1 MRFWVLSAIL
11 GKEVNILMQNDRLS
25 PRRQL
30 FSLTWP
36 IFLES
41 VLFSIIGSV
50 DTLMLS
56 WYADDAV
63 GAVGVANSI
72 MSLFQVI
79 SNIITA
85 GTGIL
90 CAQYIG
96 AGKSTKDKQPLIMGA
111 LLVNGAL
118 GILFSLVAGLGAP
131 VLLSLMGVEKAQ
143 YDYALQYLSLVGS
156 FLFVQTVAVTFSS
169 LIRAHG
175 KTKASMVFSLVMN
188 FLNMGLNY
196 VLIYGRLGLP
206 AMGAQGAALATVISK
221 CIMCM
226 AAGIFLFK
234 FVLPDLSFELNWKA
248 MRPAMGKILAIGSPA
263 AGEQISY
270 TLSKLVV
277 MKMVTY
283 LGAVA
288 VNTYSYVNIVVSYVY
303 LFSMAIGQGT
313 SIMVGWEAGRKQVE
327 KAKHI
332 CRFSTNAS
340 TVFAV
345 AALGALCFVRRPL
358 MGIFTDDDAIITMGA
373 AVILS
378 DFVLE
383 LGRSRNLVLVN
394 ALRAAGDV
402 RYPLYVGLFSMWF
415 FSVGVSW
422 VLGIG
427 LGWGLVGI
435 WIGLG
440 LDECFRA
447 VLMQIRWEK
456 EKWTGFVK
464 V

>member
-1 MRFWVLSAIL
+1 
-11 GKEVNILMQNDRLS
+11 MQTNRLS

-36 IFLES
+36 IFLEA
-41 VLFSIIGSV
+41 VLFSVIGSV

-56 WYADDAV
+56 GYADNAV
-63 GAVGVANSI
+63 GAVGLANSV

-96 AGKSTKDKQPLIMGA
+96 AGRTTKEKQPLILAA

-118 GILFSLVAGLGAP
+118 GVGFSVAAGAGAGW
-131 VLLSLMGVEKAQ
+131 LLDLMGISPEQRPYAV
-143 YDYALQYLSLVGS
+143 DYMRIVGS
-156 FLFVQTVAVTFSS
+156 FLFVQMIAATFTA

-175 KTKASMVFSLVMN
+175 KTKATMGLSLLMN
-188 FLNMGLNY
+188 VVNVGLNY
-196 VLIYGRLGLP
+196 VLIYGKLGFQP
-206 AMGAQGAALATVISK
+206 MGAAGAAIATVISK
-221 CIMCM
+221 WLALIL
-226 AAGIFLFK
+226 AGGYLLK
-234 FVLPDLSFELNWKA
+234 AVLPDLSFRPDWNA
-248 MRPAMGKILAIGSPA
+248 MKQTTKQILAFGSPA

-277 MKMVTY
+277 MAMVTN
-283 LGAVA
+283 LGPVA

-313 SIMVGWEAGRKQVE
+313 AIMVGWEAGRRRTAD
-327 KAKHI
+327 AKVI
-332 CRFSTNAS
+332 CRFSTNVS
-340 TVFAV
+340 TLI
-345 AALGALCFVRRPL
+345 ALGALGMLCLMRRQVMDL
-358 MGIFTDDDAIITMGA
+358 FTNDPAIIAMGA

-378 DFVLE
+378 DLVLE
-383 LGRSRNLVLVN
+383 IGRSRNLVLVN
-394 ALRAAGDV
+394 ALRATGDV
-402 RYPLYVGLFSMWF
+402 RYPLYIGLFSMWF
-415 FSVGVSW
+415 FSVGFSW
-422 VLGIG
+422 VLGLG
-427 LGWGLVGI
+427 FGWGLVGI

-447 VLMQIRWEK
+447 VLLQIRWEK
-456 EKWTGFVK
+456 EKWVRFVK
-464 V
+464 A

>member
-1 MRFWVLSAIL
+1 
-11 GKEVNILMQNDRLS
+11 MQNNTLS

-56 WYADDAV
+56 RYADDAV
-63 GAVGVANSI
+63 GAVGVANSV

-96 AGKSTKDKQPLIMGA
+96 AGKTTKEKQPLIMAA

-118 GILFSLVAGLGAP
+118 GIVFSLIAGLGAP
-131 VLLSLMGVEKAQ
+131 VLLGIMGVEATQ
-143 YDYALQYLSLVGS
+143 YEYARQYLTIVGS

-175 KTKASMVFSLVMN
+175 KTKASMIFSLAMN
-188 FLNMGLNY
+188 AINMGLNY
-196 VLIYGRLGLP
+196 ILIYGIGVIP
-206 AMGAQGAALATVISK
+206 ALGAAGAAIATVISK
-221 CIMCM
+221 CIMCV
-226 AAGIFLFK
+226 AAAIFLFR
-234 FVLPDLSFELNWKA
+234 FVLPDLSFKPDWKA
-248 MRPAMGKILAIGSPA
+248 MRPAMGQILAIGSPA

-277 MKMVTY
+277 MKMVTS
-283 LGAVA
+283 LGPVA
-288 VNTYSYVNIVVSYVY
+288 LNTYSYVNIVVSYVY

-313 SIMVGWEAGRKQVE
+313 SIMVGWEAGRRQTE

-332 CRFSTNAS
+332 CRFSTNIS
-340 TVFAV
+340 TLFSIVL
-345 AALGALCFVRRPL
+345 LGILCLIRKPM
-358 MGIFTDDDAIITMGA
+358 MGIFTDDSAIITMGA

-402 RYPLYVGLFSMWF
+402 RYPLYIGLFSMWF
-415 FSVGVSW
+415 FSVGASFL
-422 VLGIG
+422 LGIV
-427 LGWGLVGI
+427 LNWGLVGI

-447 VLMQIRWEK
+447 VLLQIRWER
-456 EKWTGFVK
+456 EKWTRFVRIG
-464 V
+464 

>member
-1 MRFWVLSAIL
+1 M
-11 GKEVNILMQNDRLS
+11 ENNRLS

-36 IFLES
+36 IFLEA

-56 WYADDAV
+56 GYADDAV
-63 GAVGVANSI
+63 GAVGVANSVT
-72 MSLFQVI
+72 SLFQVI

-96 AGKSTKDKQPLIMGA
+96 AGKTTPEKQPLILSA

-118 GILFSLVAGLGAP
+118 GLIFSLSVGLGAP
-131 VLLSLMGVEKAQ
+131 WLLTLMGVEAAQ
-143 YDYALQYLSLVGS
+143 YEYARQYLSIVGS
-156 FLFVQTVAVTFSS
+156 FLFVQMIAVTFSS

-188 FLNMGLNY
+188 AINIGLNY
-196 VLIYGRLGLP
+196 VLIYGKLGLP
-206 AMGAQGAALATVISK
+206 MLGAEGAAIATVVSK
-221 CIMCM
+221 CVICI
-226 AAGIFLFK
+226 ASGVYLFR
-234 FVLPDLSFELNWKA
+234 FVLPDMSFRPNWQA
-248 MRPAMGKILAIGSPA
+248 MRPAIGQILAIGSPA

-277 MKMVTY
+277 MAMVTH
-283 LGAVA
+283 LGAAA

-313 SIMVGWEAGRKQVE
+313 SIMVGWEAGKRQAE
-327 KAKHI
+327 KAKAL
-332 CRFSTNAS
+332 CRFSTNVS
-340 TVFAV
+340 TIFAIV
-345 AALGALCFVRRPL
+345 ILGILCLVRQPL
-358 MGIFTDDDAIITMGA
+358 MGIFTDDPQIITLGA

-378 DFVLE
+378 DFILE

-402 RYPLYVGLFSMWF
+402 RYPLYIGLFSMWF
-415 FSVGVSW
+415 FSVGVSFL
-422 VLGIG
+422 LGIV
-427 LGWGLVGI
+427 LNWGLVGI

-447 VLMQIRWEK
+447 ALLQVRWEK
-456 EKWTGFVK
+456 GRWIQYVK
-464 V
+464 A

>member
-1 MRFWVLSAIL
+1 
-11 GKEVNILMQNDRLS
+11 MQNERLS

-36 IFLES
+36 IFLEA

-56 WYADDAV
+56 RYNDNAV

-96 AGKSTKDKQPLIMGA
+96 AGRTTKEKQPLIMGA
-111 LLVNGAL
+111 LLVNGLL
-118 GILFSLVAGLGAP
+118 GILFSLAVGLGAP
-131 VLLSLMGVEKAQ
+131 WLLTLMGVEETQ
-143 YDYALQYLSLVGS
+143 FEYARQYLSLVGS
-156 FLFVQTVAVTFSS
+156 FLFVQMIAVTFSS

-188 FLNMGLNY
+188 AINITLNY
-196 VLIYGRLGLP
+196 ILIYGKLGLP
-206 AMGAQGAALATVISK
+206 VMGAQGAAIATVVSK
-221 CIMCM
+221 CIMCV
-226 AAGIFLFK
+226 AAAIFLFR
-234 FVLPDLSFELNWKA
+234 FVLPDMSFRPDWKA
-248 MRPAMGKILAIGSPA
+248 MRPAMGQILAIGSPA

-277 MKMVTY
+277 MAMVTS

-288 VNTYSYVNIVVSYVY
+288 VNTYSYINIVVSYVY

-313 SIMVGWEAGRKQVE
+313 SIMVGWEAGRRQPQ
-327 KAKHI
+327 KAKSI
-332 CRFSTNAS
+332 CRFSTNVS
-340 TVFAV
+340 TLFSIG
-345 AALGALCFVRRPL
+345 ALGILCLVRRPL
-358 MGIFTDDDAIITMGA
+358 MGVFTKDAAIITMGA

-402 RYPLYVGLFSMWF
+402 RYPLYIGLFSMWF
-415 FSVGVSW
+415 FSVGMSW
-422 VLGIG
+422 LLGIV
-427 LGWGLVGI
+427 LNWGLVGI

-447 VLMQIRWEK
+447 VLLQLRWQS
-456 EKWTGFVK
+456 EKWTKFVK

>member
-1 MRFWVLSAIL
+1 
-11 GKEVNILMQNDRLS
+11 MQNERLS

-36 IFLES
+36 IFLEA

-56 WYADDAV
+56 RYNDNAV

-96 AGKSTKDKQPLIMGA
+96 AGRTTKEKQPLIMGA
-111 LLVNGAL
+111 LLVNGLL
-118 GILFSLVAGLGAP
+118 GILFSLAVGLGAP
-131 VLLSLMGVEKAQ
+131 WLLTLMGVEETQ
-143 YDYALQYLSLVGS
+143 FEYARQYLSLVGS
-156 FLFVQTVAVTFSS
+156 FLFVQMIAVTFSS

-188 FLNMGLNY
+188 AINITLNY
-196 VLIYGRLGLP
+196 ILIYGKLGLP
-206 AMGAQGAALATVISK
+206 VMGAQGAAIATVVSK
-221 CIMCM
+221 CIMCV
-226 AAGIFLFK
+226 AAAIFLFR
-234 FVLPDLSFELNWKA
+234 FVLPDMSFRPDWKA
-248 MRPAMGKILAIGSPA
+248 MRPAMGQILAIGSPA

-277 MKMVTY
+277 MAMVTS

-313 SIMVGWEAGRKQVE
+313 SIMVGWEAGRRQPQ
-327 KAKHI
+327 KAKSI
-332 CRFSTNAS
+332 CRFSTNVS
-340 TVFAV
+340 TLFSIG
-345 AALGALCFVRRPL
+345 ALGILCLVRRPL
-358 MGIFTDDDAIITMGA
+358 MGVFTKDAAIITMGA

-402 RYPLYVGLFSMWF
+402 RYPLYIGLFSMWF
-415 FSVGVSW
+415 FSVGMSW
-422 VLGIG
+422 LLGIV
-427 LGWGLVGI
+427 LNWGLVGI

-447 VLMQIRWEK
+447 VLLQLRWQS
-456 EKWTGFVK
+456 EKWTKFVK

>member
-1 MRFWVLSAIL
+1 M
-11 GKEVNILMQNDRLS
+11 KNNRLS

-36 IFLES
+36 IFLET

-50 DTLMLS
+50 DTLMLAG
-56 WYADDAV
+56 YADDAV

-96 AGKSTKDKQPLIMGA
+96 AGRTTKEKQPLIMGA

-118 GILFSLVAGLGAP
+118 GIVFSLIAGLGAP
-131 VLLSLMGVEKAQ
+131 VLLKIMDVEAAQ
-143 YDYALQYLSLVGS
+143 YEYARQYMTIVGS
-156 FLFVQTVAVTFSS
+156 FMFVQTVAVTMTS

-188 FLNMGLNY
+188 AINMGLNY
-196 VLIYGRLGLP
+196 VLIYGKFGIP
-206 AMGAQGAALATVISK
+206 VMGASGAAVATVISK
-221 CIMCM
+221 CLACV
-226 AAGIFLFK
+226 AAAVYLFR
-234 FVLPDLSFELNWKA
+234 FVLPDLSFRLDWKA
-248 MRPAMGKILAIGSPA
+248 MKPAMGKILAIGSPA

-277 MKMVTY
+277 MRMVTH

-288 VNTYSYVNIVVSYVY
+288 VNTYSYVNLVVMYVY
-303 LFSMAIGQGT
+303 LFSLAIGQGT
-313 SIMVGWEAGRKQVE
+313 SIMVGWETGARQPE
-327 KAKHI
+327 KAKNI
-332 CRFSTNAS
+332 CRFATNTSTLFS
-340 TVFAV
+340 IAV
-345 AALGALCFVRRPL
+345 LGVLCLLRRPM
-358 MGIFTDDDAIITMGA
+358 MGIFTDDADIIKMGA

-415 FSVGVSW
+415 FSVGVSFL
-422 VLGIG
+422 LGIG
-427 LGWGLVGI
+427 FGWGLVGI

-447 VLMQIRWEK
+447 ALMQIRWEK
-456 EKWTGFVK
+456 EKWTKFAK

>member
-1 MRFWVLSAIL
+1 
-11 GKEVNILMQNDRLS
+11 MQNTELS

-36 IFLES
+36 IFLEA

-50 DTLMLS
+50 DTLMLAG
-56 WYADDAV
+56 YADNAV

-96 AGKSTKDKQPLIMGA
+96 AGKTTKEKQPLIMGA
-111 LLVNGAL
+111 MLVNGAL
-118 GILFSLVAGLGAP
+118 GIVFSLFAGLGAP
-131 VLLSLMGVEKAQ
+131 WLLTLMGVEEAQ
-143 YDYALQYLSLVGS
+143 FEYARQYMSIVGS
-156 FLFVQTVAVTFSS
+156 FLFVQMIAVTFSS

-188 FLNMGLNY
+188 AINMGLNY
-196 VLIYGRLGLP
+196 ILIYGKLGLP
-206 AMGAQGAALATVISK
+206 TLGAEGAAIATVISK
-221 CIMCM
+221 CMMC
-226 AAGIFLFK
+226 AAAAIYLFR
-234 FVLPDLSFELNWKA
+234 FVLPDMSFKPNWKA
-248 MRPAMGKILAIGSPA
+248 MRPAMGQILAIGSPA

-277 MKMVTY
+277 MAMVTS

-313 SIMVGWEAGRKQVE
+313 SIMVGWEAGKKQVA
-327 KAKHI
+327 KANFI
-332 CRFSTNAS
+332 CRFSTNVS
-340 TVFAV
+340 TLFSICI
-345 AALGALCFVRRPL
+345 LGVLCLVRRPM
-358 MGIFTDDDAIITMGA
+358 MGIFTDDNAIITMGA

-402 RYPLYVGLFSMWF
+402 RYPLYIGLFSMWF

-422 VLGIG
+422 LLGIV
-427 LGWGLVGI
+427 LNWGLVGI
-435 WIGLG
+435 WVGLG

-447 VLMQIRWEK
+447 VLLQFRWQK
-456 EKWTGFVK
+456 GHWTRFVK

>member
-1 MRFWVLSAIL
+1 M
-11 GKEVNILMQNDRLS
+11 ENNRLS

-41 VLFSIIGSV
+41 VLFSVIGSV

-56 WYADDAV
+56 GYADNAV
-63 GAVGVANSI
+63 GAVGVASQI

-96 AGKSTKDKQPLIMGA
+96 AGKTTQEKQPLILGA
-111 LLVNGAL
+111 LIFNGAL
-118 GILFSLVAGLGAP
+118 GILFSLTVGLGAP
-131 VLLSLMGVEKAQ
+131 WLLQLMGVEEAQ
-143 YDYALQYLSLVGS
+143 YDFARQYLTIVGS
-156 FLFVQTVAVTFSS
+156 FLFVQMIAVTFTA

-175 KTKASMVFSLVMN
+175 KTKATMGFTLLMN
-188 FLNMGLNY
+188 GMNIGLNY
-196 VLIYGRLGLP
+196 VLIYGKLGIP
-206 AMGAQGAALATVISK
+206 ALGVRGAAIASVTSLCVALV
-221 CIMCM
+221 M
-226 AAGIFLFK
+226 AFIYLTR
-234 FVLPDLSFELNWKA
+234 FVLPDLSFRPDWKA
-248 MRPAMGKILAIGSPA
+248 IGGAVKQILALGSPA

-277 MKMVTY
+277 MAMVTH
-283 LGAVA
+283 LGSVA
-288 VNTYSYVNIVVSYVY
+288 VNAYSYVNTIVTYVY

-313 SIMVGWEAGRKQVE
+313 SIIVGWEAGKRQTD
-327 KAKHI
+327 KAKSI
-332 CRFSTNAS
+332 CRFSTNLS
-340 TVFAV
+340 TLF
-345 AALGALCFVRRPL
+345 ALGALGILCLIRRPM
-358 MGIFTDDDAIITMGA
+358 MGIFTKDEAIITMGV

-402 RYPLYVGLFSMWF
+402 RYPLYIGLFSMWV
-415 FSVGVSW
+415 FSVGVSFL
-422 VLGIG
+422 LGIV
-427 LGWGLVGI
+427 LDWGLVGI

-447 VLMQIRWEK
+447 LLLQIRWEK
-456 EKWTGFVK
+456 GRWIRFVK
-464 V
+464 A

>member
-1 MRFWVLSAIL
+1 M
-11 GKEVNILMQNDRLS
+11 KNNRLS

-36 IFLES
+36 IFLET

-50 DTLMLS
+50 DTLMLAG
-56 WYADDAV
+56 YADDAV

-96 AGKSTKDKQPLIMGA
+96 AGRTTKEKQPLIMGA

-118 GILFSLVAGLGAP
+118 GIVFSLIAGLGAP
-131 VLLSLMGVEKAQ
+131 VLLKIMDVEAAQ
-143 YDYALQYLSLVGS
+143 YEYARQYMTIVGS
-156 FLFVQTVAVTFSS
+156 FMFVQTVAVTMTS

-188 FLNMGLNY
+188 AINMGLNY
-196 VLIYGRLGLP
+196 VLIYGKFGIP
-206 AMGAQGAALATVISK
+206 VMGASGAAVATVISK
-221 CIMCM
+221 CLACV
-226 AAGIFLFK
+226 AAAVYLFR
-234 FVLPDLSFELNWKA
+234 FVLPDLSFRLDWKA
-248 MRPAMGKILAIGSPA
+248 MKPAMGKILAIGSPA

-277 MKMVTY
+277 MRMVTH

-288 VNTYSYVNIVVSYVY
+288 VNTYSYVNLVVMYVY
-303 LFSMAIGQGT
+303 LFSLAIGQGT
-313 SIMVGWEAGRKQVE
+313 SIMVGWETGARQPE
-327 KAKHI
+327 KAKNI
-332 CRFSTNAS
+332 CRFATNTSTLFS
-340 TVFAV
+340 IAV
-345 AALGALCFVRRPL
+345 LGVLCLLRRPM
-358 MGIFTDDDAIITMGA
+358 MGIFTDDADIIKMGA

-415 FSVGVSW
+415 FSVGVSFL
-422 VLGIG
+422 LGIG
-427 LGWGLVGI
+427 FGWGLVGI

-456 EKWTGFVK
+456 EKWTKFAK

>member
-1 MRFWVLSAIL
+1 
-11 GKEVNILMQNDRLS
+11 MQNNTLS

-36 IFLES
+36 IFLEA

-50 DTLMLS
+50 DTLMLAG
-56 WYADDAV
+56 YADDAV

-96 AGKSTKDKQPLIMGA
+96 AGKTTKEKQPLITAA

-118 GILFSLVAGLGAP
+118 GILFSLMVGLGAP
-131 VLLSLMGVEKAQ
+131 VLLGVMGVEAAQ
-143 YDYALQYLSLVGS
+143 YEYARQYLSIVGS

-188 FLNMGLNY
+188 AINMGLNY
-196 VLIYGRLGLP
+196 ILIYGAFGLP
-206 AMGAQGAALATVISK
+206 AMGARGAAIATVVSK
-221 CIMCM
+221 CLMCG
-226 AAGIFLFK
+226 AAAIYLLR
-234 FVLPDLSFELNWKA
+234 FVLPDLSFKPNWKA
-248 MRPAMGKILAIGSPA
+248 MRPAMGRILAIGSPA

-277 MKMVTY
+277 MAMVTS
-283 LGAVA
+283 LGATA

-313 SIMVGWEAGRKQVE
+313 SIMVGWEAGKRQVD
-327 KAKHI
+327 KANFI
-332 CRFSTNAS
+332 CRFSTNVS
-340 TVFAV
+340 TLFSIGI
-345 AALGALCFVRRPL
+345 LGVLCLVRRPM
-358 MGIFTDDDAIITMGA
+358 MGIFTDDAAIITMGA

-402 RYPLYVGLFSMWF
+402 RYPLYIGLFSMWF

-422 VLGIG
+422 LLGII
-427 LGWGLVGI
+427 LDWGLVGI
-435 WIGLG
+435 WVGLG

-447 VLMQIRWEK
+447 VLLQMRWQK
-456 EKWTGFVK
+456 GKWTQFVK
-464 V
+464 L

>member
-1 MRFWVLSAIL
+1 MHI
-11 GKEVNILMQNDRLS
+11 NRLS
-25 PRRQL
+25 PKRQL

-36 IFLES
+36 IFLEA
-41 VLFSIIGSV
+41 VLFAVIGSV

-56 WYADDAV
+56 GYADDAV
-63 GAVGVANSI
+63 GAVGVANQI

-96 AGKSTKDKQPLIMGA
+96 AGRTTKEKQPLILGA
-111 LLVNGAL
+111 LLVNGIL
-118 GILFSLVAGLGAP
+118 GVIFSLVVGLGAP
-131 VLLSLMGVEKAQ
+131 VLLRLMGVEDAQ
-143 YDYALQYLSLVGS
+143 YDYACQYLSTVGS
-156 FLFVQTVAVTFSS
+156 FLFVQMIAVTFTA

-175 KTKASMVFSLVMN
+175 KTKATMGFSLLMN
-188 FLNMGLNY
+188 VVNVVLNY
-196 VLIYGRLGLP
+196 VLIYGKLGVP
-206 AMGAQGAALATVISK
+206 AMGAQGAAVATVVSK
-221 CIMCM
+221 WLALVLASGYLLKC
-226 AAGIFLFK
+226 
-234 FVLPDLSFELNWKA
+234 VLPDLTFQTDRK
-248 MRPAMGKILAIGSPA
+248 AMGKAIKQVLAYGSPA

-277 MKMVTY
+277 MAMVTH
-283 LGAVA
+283 LGNVA
-288 VNTYSYVNIVVSYVY
+288 VNTYSYVNTVVSYVY

-313 SIMVGWEAGRKQVE
+313 SIMVGWEAGKRETMQ
-327 KAKHI
+327 AKHI
-332 CRFSTNAS
+332 CRFSTNVS
-340 TVFAV
+340 TLFAV
-345 AALGALCFVRRPL
+345 GALGILCLVRRPL
-358 MGIFTDDDAIITMGA
+358 MGIFTNDPAIITMGA

-415 FSVGVSW
+415 FSVGVSF
-422 VLGIG
+422 VLGIW
-427 LGWGLVGI
+427 LNWGLVGI

-447 VLMQIRWEK
+447 LLMQIRWEK
-456 EKWTGFVK
+456 GRWIKFVEA
-464 V
+464 

>member
-1 MRFWVLSAIL
+1 
-11 GKEVNILMQNDRLS
+11 MQNERLS

-36 IFLES
+36 IFLEA

-56 WYADDAV
+56 RYNDNAV

-96 AGKSTKDKQPLIMGA
+96 AGRTTKEKQPLIMGA
-111 LLVNGAL
+111 LLVNGLL
-118 GILFSLVAGLGAP
+118 GILFSLAVGLGAP
-131 VLLSLMGVEKAQ
+131 WLLTLMGVEETQ
-143 YDYALQYLSLVGS
+143 FEYARQYLSLVGS
-156 FLFVQTVAVTFSS
+156 FLFVQMIAVTFSS

-188 FLNMGLNY
+188 AINITLNY
-196 VLIYGRLGLP
+196 ILIYGKLGLP
-206 AMGAQGAALATVISK
+206 VMGAQGAAIATVVSK
-221 CIMCM
+221 CIMCV
-226 AAGIFLFK
+226 AAAIFLFR
-234 FVLPDLSFELNWKA
+234 FVLPDMSFRPDWKA
-248 MRPAMGKILAIGSPA
+248 MRPAMGQILVIGSPA

-277 MKMVTY
+277 MAMVTS

-313 SIMVGWEAGRKQVE
+313 SIMVGWEAGRRQPQ
-327 KAKHI
+327 KAKSI
-332 CRFSTNAS
+332 CRFSTNVS
-340 TVFAV
+340 TLFSIG
-345 AALGALCFVRRPL
+345 ALGILCLVRRPL
-358 MGIFTDDDAIITMGA
+358 MGVFTKDAAIITMGA

-394 ALRAAGDV
+394 SLRAAGDV
-402 RYPLYVGLFSMWF
+402 RYPLYIGLFSMWF
-415 FSVGVSW
+415 FSVGMSW
-422 VLGIG
+422 LLGIV
-427 LGWGLVGI
+427 LNWGLVGI

-447 VLMQIRWEK
+447 VLLQLRWQS
-456 EKWTGFVK
+456 EKWTKFVK

>member
-1 MRFWVLSAIL
+1 M
-11 GKEVNILMQNDRLS
+11 KNNRLS

-36 IFLES
+36 IFLET

-50 DTLMLS
+50 DTLMLAG
-56 WYADDAV
+56 YADDAV
-63 GAVGVANSI
+63 GAVGVANSV

-96 AGKSTKDKQPLIMGA
+96 AGRTTKEKQPLIMGA

-118 GILFSLVAGLGAP
+118 GIAFSLIAGLGAP
-131 VLLSLMGVEKAQ
+131 VLLKLMEVEAAQ
-143 YDYALQYLSLVGS
+143 YEYARQYMTIVGS
-156 FLFVQTVAVTFSS
+156 FMFVQTVAVTMTS

-188 FLNMGLNY
+188 AINMGLNY
-196 VLIYGRLGLP
+196 VLIYGKFGLP
-206 AMGAQGAALATVISK
+206 VMGASGAAVATVISK
-221 CIMCM
+221 CLACV
-226 AAGIFLFK
+226 AAAVYLFR
-234 FVLPDLSFELNWKA
+234 FVLPDLSFRLDWKA
-248 MRPAMGKILAIGSPA
+248 MKPAMGKILAIGSPA

-277 MKMVTY
+277 MRMVTH

-288 VNTYSYVNIVVSYVY
+288 VNTYSYVNLVVMYVY
-303 LFSMAIGQGT
+303 LFSLAIGQGT
-313 SIMVGWEAGRKQVE
+313 SIMVGWETGARQPE
-327 KAKHI
+327 KAKNI
-332 CRFSTNAS
+332 CRFATNTSTLFS
-340 TVFAV
+340 IAV
-345 AALGALCFVRRPL
+345 LGVLCLLRRPM
-358 MGIFTDDDAIITMGA
+358 MGIFTDNADIIKMGA

-415 FSVGVSW
+415 FSVGVSFL
-422 VLGIG
+422 LGIC
-427 LGWGLVGI
+427 LGWELVGI

-447 VLMQIRWEK
+447 VMMQIRWEK
-456 EKWTGFVK
+456 EKWTKFAK

>member
-1 MRFWVLSAIL
+1 M
-11 GKEVNILMQNDRLS
+11 ENNRLS

-36 IFLES
+36 IFLEA

-56 WYADDAV
+56 GYADDAV
-63 GAVGVANSI
+63 GAVGVANQI

-96 AGKSTKDKQPLIMGA
+96 AGRTTKEKQPLIMGA
-111 LLVNGAL
+111 LLVNGIL
-118 GILFSLVAGLGAP
+118 GVVFSLLVGAGAP
-131 VLLSLMGVEKAQ
+131 VLLNVMGVEATQ
-143 YDYALQYLSLVGS
+143 YEYARQYLSIVGS
-156 FLFVQTVAVTFSS
+156 FLFVQMIAVTFTS

-188 FLNMGLNY
+188 GINMGLNY
-196 VLIYGRLGLP
+196 VLIYGKFGLP
-206 AMGAQGAALATVISK
+206 VLGASGAAIATVVSK
-221 CIMCM
+221 CLVCV
-226 AAGIFLFK
+226 AAAIYLFR
-234 FVLPDLSFELNWKA
+234 FVLPDLSFRTKWRD
-248 MRPAMGKILAIGSPA
+248 MRPAIGQIIAIGSPA

-277 MKMVTY
+277 MAMVTH
-283 LGAVA
+283 LGSVA
-288 VNTYSYVNIVVSYVY
+288 VNTYSYVNIVVMYVY

-313 SIMVGWEAGRKQVE
+313 SIMVGWEAGKRQPV

-332 CRFSTNAS
+332 CRFATNVSTL
-340 TVFAV
+340 FAV
-345 AALGALCFVRRPL
+345 AALGILCLVRKPL
-358 MGIFTDDDAIITMGA
+358 MGIFTDDPQIIAMGA
-373 AVILS
+373 AVIFS

-415 FSVGVSW
+415 FSVGVSF

-456 EKWTGFVK
+456 EKWTAFVR

>member
-1 MRFWVLSAIL
+1 M
-11 GKEVNILMQNDRLS
+11 EQQTLS

-36 IFLES
+36 IFLET
-41 VLFSIIGSV
+41 VLFSVIGSM

-56 WYADDAV
+56 GYADDAV
-63 GAVGVANSI
+63 GAVGVASQI

-96 AGKSTKDKQPLIMGA
+96 AGKSTEEKQPLIMGA
-111 LLVNGAL
+111 LLFNGGL
-118 GILFSLVAGLGAP
+118 GILFSLTVGLGAP
-131 VLLSLMGVEKAQ
+131 LLLKLMGVEEAQ
-143 YDYALQYLSLVGS
+143 YDFALQYLSIVGS
-156 FLFVQTVAVTFSS
+156 FLFVQMIAVTFTS

-175 KTKASMVFSLVMN
+175 KTKATMGFSLLMN
-188 FLNMGLNY
+188 GMNLVLNY
-196 VLIYGRLGLP
+196 ILIYGKLGIP
-206 AMGAQGAALATVISK
+206 ALGVRGAAIATVISL
-221 CIMCM
+221 CT
-226 AAGIFLFK
+226 AAIASIVYLTR
-234 FVLPDLSFELNWKA
+234 FVLPDLSFRPDWKA
-248 MRPAMGKILAIGSPA
+248 MGGAVKQILTFGSPA

-277 MKMVTY
+277 MAMVTH
-283 LGAVA
+283 LGSVA

-313 SIMVGWEAGRKQVE
+313 SIMVGWNAGRREVD
-327 KAKHI
+327 KAKTL
-332 CRFSTNAS
+332 CRFSTNVS
-340 TVFAV
+340 TVFALT
-345 AALGALCFVRRPL
+345 ALGVLCLLRRQFMDL
-358 MGIFTDDDAIITMGA
+358 FTDDAAIISLGS

-378 DFVLE
+378 NFVLE
-383 LGRSRNLVLVN
+383 IGRSRNLVLVN

-402 RYPLYVGLFSMWF
+402 RYPLYIGLFSMWF
-415 FSVGVSW
+415 FSVGVSFLLG
-422 VLGIG
+422 VL
-427 LGWGLVGI
+427 LNWGLVGI

-447 VLMQIRWEK
+447 LLLQIRWNRGRWIK
-456 EKWTGFVK
+456 FVK
-464 V
+464 A

>member
-1 MRFWVLSAIL
+1 
-11 GKEVNILMQNDRLS
+11 MQNNQLS
-25 PRRQL
+25 PKRQL

-50 DTLMLS
+50 DTLMLTGYDPS
-56 WYADDAV
+56 SM
-63 GAVGVANSI
+63 GALSAANSI

-96 AGKSTKDKQPLIMGA
+96 AGKTTREKQPLIMGA
-111 LLVNGAL
+111 LLINGAL
-118 GILFSLVAGLGAP
+118 GVLFSLIAGLGAP
-131 VLLSLMGVEKAQ
+131 VLLGTMGVEGIQ
-143 YDYALQYLSLVGS
+143 YEYAVQYMSIVGS
-156 FLFVQTVAVTFSS
+156 FLFVQMITVTFTS

-175 KTKASMVFSLVMN
+175 KTQASMVFSLVMN
-188 FLNMGLNY
+188 IINMGLNY
-196 VLIYGRLGLP
+196 ILIYGKLGLP
-206 AMGAQGAALATVISK
+206 VMGVAGAATATVISK
-221 CIMCM
+221 CVVCVG
-226 AAGIFLFK
+226 AAIYLCR
-234 FVLPDLSFELNWKA
+234 FVLPDLTFKLDWKA
-248 MRPAMGKILAIGSPA
+248 MRPAIGQILAIGSPA

-277 MKMVTY
+277 MTMVTS
-283 LGAVA
+283 LGQVA
-288 VNTYSYVNIVVSYVY
+288 LDAYGFVNMVVSYVY
-303 LFSMAIGQGT
+303 LFSMSIGQGT
-313 SIMVGWEAGRKQVE
+313 SVLVGWEAGRKQPQA
-327 KAKHI
+327 AKGI
-332 CRFSTNAS
+332 CRFATNVS
-340 TVFAV
+340 TVFSLV
-345 AALGALCFVRRPL
+345 ALGILCLVRRPL
-358 MGIFTDDDAIITMGA
+358 LGLLMEDQAIITMGA

-402 RYPLYVGLFSMWF
+402 RYPLYIGLFSMWF

-422 VLGIG
+422 LLGIA
-427 LGWGLVGI
+427 LNWGLVGI

-447 VLMQIRWEK
+447 LLLQFRWRG
-456 EKWTGFVK
+456 EKWTKFVK

>member
-1 MRFWVLSAIL
+1 
-11 GKEVNILMQNDRLS
+11 MQNNLLS

-36 IFLES
+36 IFLEA
-41 VLFSIIGSV
+41 VLFSVIGSV

-56 WYADDAV
+56 GYADNAV
-63 GAVGVANSI
+63 GAVGVANQI

-96 AGKSTKDKQPLIMGA
+96 AGRSTKEKQPLILGA
-111 LLVNGAL
+111 LLVNGLL
-118 GILFSLVAGLGAP
+118 GAVFSLAVGAGAP
-131 VLLSLMGVEKAQ
+131 WLLELMGVSVEQKG
-143 YDYALQYLSLVGS
+143 YANEYLSIVGS
-156 FLFVQTVAVTFSS
+156 FLFVQMIAVTFTS

-175 KTKASMVFSLVMN
+175 KTKATMGFSLLMN
-188 FLNMGLNY
+188 AVNLVLNY
-196 VLIYGRLGLP
+196 ILIYGKLGLRP
-206 AMGAQGAALATVISK
+206 MGAEGAAIATVVSK
-221 CIMCM
+221 CLACLLT
-226 AAGIFLFK
+226 GGYLFK
-234 FVLPDLSFELNWKA
+234 VVLPDLSF
-248 MRPAMGKILAIGSPA
+248 RPDWQAMGRAIKQILAFGSPA

-277 MKMVTY
+277 MAMVTS
-283 LGAVA
+283 LGPVA
-288 VNTYSYVNIVVSYVY
+288 LNTYSYVNIVVSYVY
-303 LFSMAIGQGT
+303 LFSMALGQGT
-313 SIMVGWEAGRKQVE
+313 SIMVGWEAGRRQAD
-327 KAKHI
+327 KARSI
-332 CRFSTNAS
+332 CRFSTNVS
-340 TVFAV
+340 TFI
-345 AALGALCFVRRPL
+345 ALGALGVLCLLRTWIMDL
-358 MGIFTDDDAIITMGA
+358 FTDDAAIITMGA

-383 LGRSRNLVLVN
+383 IGRSRNLVLVN

-402 RYPLYVGLFSMWF
+402 RYPLYIGLFSMWF

-422 VLGIG
+422 LLGIG

-435 WIGLG
+435 WVGLG

-447 VLMQIRWEK
+447 LLLQIRWDK
-456 EKWTGFVK
+456 GRWMAFVK

>member
-1 MRFWVLSAIL
+1 M
-11 GKEVNILMQNDRLS
+11 ENNRLS

-41 VLFSIIGSV
+41 VLFSVIGSV

-56 WYADDAV
+56 GYADNAV
-63 GAVGVANSI
+63 GAVGVASQI

-96 AGKSTKDKQPLIMGA
+96 AGKTTQEKQPLILGA
-111 LLVNGAL
+111 LIFNGAL
-118 GILFSLVAGLGAP
+118 GILFSLTVGLGAP
-131 VLLSLMGVEKAQ
+131 WLLQLMGVEEAQ
-143 YDYALQYLSLVGS
+143 YDFARQYLTIVGS
-156 FLFVQTVAVTFSS
+156 FLFVQMIAVTFTA

-175 KTKASMVFSLVMN
+175 KTKATMGFTLLMN
-188 FLNMGLNY
+188 GMNIGLNY
-196 VLIYGRLGLP
+196 VLIYGKLGIP
-206 AMGAQGAALATVISK
+206 ALGVRGAAIASVTSLCVALV
-221 CIMCM
+221 M
-226 AAGIFLFK
+226 AFIYLTR
-234 FVLPDLSFELNWKA
+234 FVLPDLSFRPDWKA
-248 MRPAMGKILAIGSPA
+248 IGGAVKQILALGSPA

-277 MKMVTY
+277 MAMVTH
-283 LGAVA
+283 LGSVA
-288 VNTYSYVNIVVSYVY
+288 VNAYSYVNTIVTYVY

-313 SIMVGWEAGRKQVE
+313 SIIVGWEAGKRQTD
-327 KAKHI
+327 KAKSI
-332 CRFSTNAS
+332 CRFSTNLS
-340 TVFAV
+340 TLF
-345 AALGALCFVRRPL
+345 ALGALGILCLIRRPM
-358 MGIFTDDDAIITMGA
+358 MGIFTKDEAIITMGA

-402 RYPLYVGLFSMWF
+402 RYPLYIGLFSMWF
-415 FSVGVSW
+415 FSVGVSFL
-422 VLGIG
+422 LGIV
-427 LGWGLVGI
+427 LDWGLVGI

-447 VLMQIRWEK
+447 LLLQIRWEK
-456 EKWTGFVK
+456 GRWIRFVK
-464 V
+464 A

>member
-1 MRFWVLSAIL
+1 M
-11 GKEVNILMQNDRLS
+11 ENNRLS

-36 IFLES
+36 IFLEA

-56 WYADDAV
+56 GYADDAV
-63 GAVGVANSI
+63 GGVGVANSI

-96 AGKSTKDKQPLIMGA
+96 AGRSTKEKQPLIMGA

-118 GILFSLVAGLGAP
+118 GVVFSLAVGLGAP
-131 VLLSLMGVEKAQ
+131 WLLRLMGVEEAQ
-143 YDYALQYLSLVGS
+143 YEYARQYLSIVGS
-156 FLFVQTVAVTFSS
+156 FLFVQMVTVTFSS

-175 KTKASMVFSLVMN
+175 KTKASMAFSLVMN
-188 FLNMGLNY
+188 AINMGLNY
-196 VLIYGRLGLP
+196 ILIYGMLGLP
-206 AMGAQGAALATVISK
+206 AMGAAGAAIATVISK
-221 CIMCM
+221 CMVCVG
-226 AAGIFLFK
+226 AGIYLFRV
-234 FVLPDLSFELNWKA
+234 VLPDLSLRPQWRA
-248 MRPAMGKILAIGSPA
+248 MRTAMGQILAIGSPA

-283 LGAVA
+283 LGPVA

-313 SIMVGWEAGRKQVE
+313 SIMVGWEAGKRQVG
-327 KAKHI
+327 KAKSI
-332 CRFSTNAS
+332 CRFSTNAATLFS
-340 TVFAV
+340 
-345 AALGALCFVRRPL
+345 LGALGILCLVRRPM
-358 MGIFTDDDAIITMGA
+358 MGIFTDDEAIIAMGA

-402 RYPLYVGLFSMWF
+402 RYPLYIGLFSMWF

-422 VLGIG
+422 ALGIG
-427 LGWGLVGI
+427 LNWGLVGI

-447 VLMQIRWEK
+447 VLLQFRWHS
-456 EKWTGFVK
+456 EKWTKFVK

>member
-1 MRFWVLSAIL
+1 M
-11 GKEVNILMQNDRLS
+11 ENNRLS

-36 IFLES
+36 IFLEAI
-41 VLFSIIGSV
+41 LFSIIGSV

-56 WYADDAV
+56 GYADDAV

-96 AGKSTKDKQPLIMGA
+96 AGRTTKEKQPLIIGA

-118 GILFSLVAGLGAP
+118 GVVFSLMVGLGAP
-131 VLLSLMGVEKAQ
+131 ILLKIIGVEAAQ
-143 YDYALQYLSLVGS
+143 YEYARQYLSIVGS
-156 FLFVQTVAVTFSS
+156 FLFVQMIAVTFTS

-188 FLNMGLNY
+188 AINMGLNY
-196 VLIYGRLGLP
+196 VLIYGKLGLP
-206 AMGAQGAALATVISK
+206 VMGASGAAVATVVSK
-221 CIMCM
+221 CLVCV
-226 AAGIFLFK
+226 AAAVYLFR
-234 FVLPDLSFELNWKA
+234 FVLPDLSFRAKWKE
-248 MRPAMGKILAIGSPA
+248 MRPAMGQIIAIGSPA

-277 MKMVTY
+277 MAMVTH
-283 LGAVA
+283 LGSVA
-288 VNTYSYVNIVVSYVY
+288 VNTYSYVNIIATYVY

-313 SIMVGWEAGRKQVE
+313 SIMVGWEAGKRQPE
-327 KAKHI
+327 NAKSI
-332 CRFSTNAS
+332 CRFSTNVS

-345 AALGALCFVRRPL
+345 VALGILCLVRRPM
-358 MGIFTDDDAIITMGA
+358 MGIFTDNADIIKMGA

-394 ALRAAGDV
+394 ALRASGDV

-422 VLGIG
+422 LLGIG
-427 LGWGLVGI
+427 FGWGLVGI

-456 EKWTGFVK
+456 DKWTGFVK

>member
-1 MRFWVLSAIL
+1 
-11 GKEVNILMQNDRLS
+11 MQNERLS

-36 IFLES
+36 IFLEA

-56 WYADDAV
+56 RYNDNAV

-96 AGKSTKDKQPLIMGA
+96 AGRTTKEKQPLIMGA
-111 LLVNGAL
+111 LLVNGLL
-118 GILFSLVAGLGAP
+118 GILFSLAVGLGAP
-131 VLLSLMGVEKAQ
+131 WLLTLMGVEETQ
-143 YDYALQYLSLVGS
+143 FEYARQYLSLVGS
-156 FLFVQTVAVTFSS
+156 FLFVQMIAVTFSS

-188 FLNMGLNY
+188 AINITLNY
-196 VLIYGRLGLP
+196 ILIYGKLGLP
-206 AMGAQGAALATVISK
+206 VMGAQGAAIATVVSK
-221 CIMCM
+221 CIMCV
-226 AAGIFLFK
+226 AAAIFLFR
-234 FVLPDLSFELNWKA
+234 FVLPDMSFRPDWKA
-248 MRPAMGKILAIGSPA
+248 MRPAMGQILAIGSPA

-277 MKMVTY
+277 MAMVTS

-313 SIMVGWEAGRKQVE
+313 SIMVGWEAGRRQPQ
-327 KAKHI
+327 KAKSI
-332 CRFSTNAS
+332 CRFSSNVS
-340 TVFAV
+340 TLFAIG
-345 AALGALCFVRRPL
+345 ALGILCLVRRPL
-358 MGIFTDDDAIITMGA
+358 MGVFTKDAAIITMGA

-402 RYPLYVGLFSMWF
+402 RYPLYIGLFSMWF
-415 FSVGVSW
+415 FSVGMSW
-422 VLGIG
+422 LLGIV
-427 LGWGLVGI
+427 LNWGLVGI

-447 VLMQIRWEK
+447 VLLQLRWQS
-456 EKWTGFVK
+456 EKWTKFVK

>member
-1 MRFWVLSAIL
+1 MPN
-11 GKEVNILMQNDRLS
+11 EHLS
-25 PRRQL
+25 PKRQL

-36 IFLES
+36 IFLEA

-56 WYADDAV
+56 GYADDAV

-118 GILFSLVAGLGAP
+118 GIVFSLMAGLGAP
-131 VLLSLMGVEKAQ
+131 VLLTLMGVEDAQ
-143 YDYALQYLSLVGS
+143 FEYARQYLTIVGS
-156 FLFVQTVAVTFSS
+156 FLFVQMIAVTFSS

-175 KTKASMVFSLVMN
+175 KTKASMVFSLAMN
-188 FLNMGLNY
+188 AANIGLNY
-196 VLIYGRLGLP
+196 VLIYGHLGLP
-206 AMGAQGAALATVISK
+206 VLGASGAAIATVISK
-221 CIMCM
+221 CMMCV
-226 AAGIFLFK
+226 AAAVYLIR
-234 FVLPDLSFELNWKA
+234 FVLPDLSFKPDWKA
-248 MRPAMGKILAIGSPA
+248 MRPAIGQILAIGSPA

-277 MKMVTY
+277 MAMVTS
-283 LGAVA
+283 LGPVA
-288 VNTYSYVNIVVSYVY
+288 LNTYSYVNTVVGYVY

-313 SIMVGWEAGRKQVE
+313 SIMVGWEAGKRQVE
-327 KAKHI
+327 KANFI
-332 CRFSTNAS
+332 CRFSTNVS
-340 TVFAV
+340 TLISVG
-345 AALGALCFVRRPL
+345 ALGILCLVRRPM
-358 MGIFTDDDAIITMGA
+358 MGIFTDDSAIITMGA

-394 ALRAAGDV
+394 SLRAAGDV
-402 RYPLYVGLFSMWF
+402 RYPLYIGLFSMWF
-415 FSVGVSW
+415 FSVGISW
-422 VLGIG
+422 LLGIG

-447 VLMQIRWEK
+447 VLLQIRWQK
-456 EKWTGFVK
+456 GKWTQFVK
-464 V
+464 L

>member
-1 MRFWVLSAIL
+1 
-11 GKEVNILMQNDRLS
+11 MQNERLS
-25 PRRQL
+25 PKRQL

-36 IFLES
+36 IFLEA
-41 VLFSIIGSV
+41 VLFSFIGSV

-56 WYADDAV
+56 GYADDAV

-118 GILFSLVAGLGAP
+118 GILFSLMAGLGAP
-131 VLLSLMGVEKAQ
+131 VLLGLMGVEEAQ
-143 YDYALQYLSLVGS
+143 YEYARQYLSLVGS

-175 KTKASMVFSLVMN
+175 KTKASMVFSLAMN
-188 FLNMGLNY
+188 AINIVLNY
-196 VLIYGRLGLP
+196 VLIYGKLGLP
-206 AMGAQGAALATVISK
+206 VMGAAGAAVATVVSK
-221 CIMCM
+221 CMMCV
-226 AAGIFLFK
+226 AAAIYLFR
-234 FVLPDLSFELNWKA
+234 FVLPDLRFKLDWKA
-248 MRPAMGKILAIGSPA
+248 MGPAMKQILAIGSPA

-277 MKMVTY
+277 MAMVTS
-283 LGAVA
+283 LGSVA
-288 VNTYSYVNIVVSYVY
+288 VNTYSYVNTVVGYVY

-313 SIMVGWEAGRKQVE
+313 SIMVGWETGRRQME
-327 KAKHI
+327 KARHI
-332 CRFSTNAS
+332 CRFSTNIS
-340 TVFAV
+340 TVCAV
-345 AALGALCFVRRPL
+345 AVLGVLCLVRRPM
-358 MGIFTDDDAIITMGA
+358 MGIFTDDEAIIAMGA

-422 VLGIG
+422 LLGLG
-427 LGWGLVGI
+427 FGWGLVGI
-435 WIGLG
+435 WVGLG

-456 EKWTGFVK
+456 GKWIGFVK